1 MWTTLLCLG
10 LFREELQFRMD
21 KSEYNLKIE
30 ELKTAMHAH
39 DFEKAVDV
47 ADSLDIK
54 KIRDN
59 NLLSLIADA
68 YELTGDNEQAKKI
81 LLMAY
86 ENTNTG
92 RQLAYRLCLIS
103 IKLKELDE
111 ANEFYQDFIE
121 MAPRDS
127 ARFILK
133 YKMAKAKK
141 KPVEELIKILE
152 DYVNIDMEEKW
163 AYELA
168 KLYDVAG
175 EGEKCVNMCDEI
187 SLWFAEGKYV
197 VKAMDL
203 KKKYES
209 LTSTQ
214 QDNYNKKSEN
224 KSKEQ
229 EEKKASTQELM
240 DKIMEKTS
248 IKSRIDEAVKEAN
261 ERKAESKTIEEVTGT
276 EKNIDKIKAVG
287 KEAAD
292 TESFDF
298 PEINE
303 SVVEEIKPYDDIE
316 GATIDVNSMTHPQE
330 VEEIKIPGI
339 SDDLNEL
346 ESDSSD
352 KAEAEKE
359 DVVAKTD
366 KEKKRLKLRPFS
378 VKPKKTENPL
388 KEDKKVEAP
397 VNAKVPL
404 EEDEDFKLINPDDVS
419 KVEEPVIDDLGE
431 DTTETVDMEFDEDMD
446 MVMKSDEEKEDI
458 LNVDDVEDILHQ
470 LQARGILKAETVN
483 SAVSIIEN
491 VRETKKESKE
501 EKPDEK
507 DVSTLDRWQEDNVEV
522 EKPLEKEQTSV
533 EDNTSDN
540 EKKEQTSVEDNTS
553 DNEENK
559 ASQVEIPDLE
569 EIPDEVE
576 DLPEEPEKEEVEITE
591 NQDASELEV
600 IESQEEEPEV
610 DIEKIAESIPDIEEI
625 QVAEE
630 AQPEEIPSEQEVAEN
645 VQKEASETAEDLG
658 KTAIFTIP
666 KADIETGNNTGEVV
680 VDEELP
686 NIDAPEIDL
695 ETGIPE
701 QDLCEDT
708 KNAEESTENEN
719 AESVDAEKSESAE
732 NEEAVQEEPAQDNSI
747 DLDIHSTKD
756 LSAKVEVI
764 SGTDWEQP
772 EYEEKLEEEEEQL
785 EGAKEEAEEGT
796 PERTSEGELL
806 NRILNKNNEEIPEP
820 ELVATEEELSVFK
833 NFFNVEG
840 LEDNIQE
847 VVKELIAGYTPNGK
861 STDGNVV
868 ILGEEKTG
876 KTSLAVEIIK
886 LVNKKRGRRNRRLAK
901 IDATALNKRGFRNS
915 LNKLLGSD
923 LIVEN
928 AEKLGAMILS
938 EVVDVSGMFTDDML
952 IILEGET
959 EPMEK
964 MLKDSPRLS
973 KVFNHVIRIK
983 QYDIKEWVEYGKR
996 YAKDKGYVMEEL
1008 ASLAFY
1014 KAIDDYFGEHKGIG
1028 RADVEKLVDTA
1039 IANSHKL
1046 GRKLSG
1052 LFSSNKND
1060 DGLYILIESDFIF

>member
-1 MWTTLLCLG
+1 
-10 LFREELQFRMD
+10 MD

-81 LLMAY
+81 LLMAS

>member
-1 MWTTLLCLG
+1 
-10 LFREELQFRMD
+10 MD

-168 KLYDVAG
+168 KLYDIAG

-261 ERKAESKTIEEVTGT
+261 ERKAESKTVEEVTGT

-397 VNAKVPL
+397 VNANVPL

-507 DVSTLDRWQEDNVEV
+507 EVSTLDRWQEDNVEV

-540 EKKEQTSVEDNTS
+540 EEKEQTSVEDNTS

-559 ASQVEIPDLE
+559 ASQVE
-569 EIPDEVE
+569 
-576 DLPEEPEKEEVEITE
+576 DLPEEPEKEEVETTE

-701 QDLCEDT
+701 QDLGKDT

-719 AESVDAEKSESAE
+719 AESVDAEKSESTE

-747 DLDIHSTKD
+747 NLDIHSTKD

-785 EGAKEEAEEGT
+785 EVAKEEAEEGT

>member
-1 MWTTLLCLG
+1 
-10 LFREELQFRMD
+10 MD

-168 KLYDVAG
+168 KLYDIAG

-276 EKNIDKIKAVG
+276 EKNIDKIKVVG

-397 VNAKVPL
+397 VNTNVPL

-507 DVSTLDRWQEDNVEV
+507 EVSTLDRWQEDNVEV
-522 EKPLEKEQTSV
+522 EEPLE
-533 EDNTSDN
+533 
-540 EKKEQTSVEDNTS
+540 KEQTSVEDNTS

-576 DLPEEPEKEEVEITE
+576 DLPEEPEKEEVEIAE

-719 AESVDAEKSESAE
+719 AESVDAEKSESTE

-747 DLDIHSTKD
+747 NLDIHSTKD

-785 EGAKEEAEEGT
+785 EVAKEEAEEGT

>member
-1 MWTTLLCLG
+1 
-10 LFREELQFRMD
+10 MD

-168 KLYDVAG
+168 KLYDIAG

-533 EDNTSDN
+533 EDNTLDN

-576 DLPEEPEKEEVEITE
+576 DLPEEPEKEEVETTE

-719 AESVDAEKSESAE
+719 AESVDAEKSESTE
-732 NEEAVQEEPAQDNSI
+732 NEEAVQEELAQDNSI
-747 DLDIHSTKD
+747 NLDIHSTKD

-785 EGAKEEAEEGT
+785 EVAKEEAEEGT

>member
-1 MWTTLLCLG
+1 
-10 LFREELQFRMD
+10 MD

-168 KLYDVAG
+168 KLYDIAG

-540 EKKEQTSVEDNTS
+540 EEKEQTSVEDNTS

-576 DLPEEPEKEEVEITE
+576 DLPEEPEKEEVETTE

-747 DLDIHSTKD
+747 NLDIHSTKD

-785 EGAKEEAEEGT
+785 EVAKEEAEEGT

>member
-1 MWTTLLCLG
+1 
-10 LFREELQFRMD
+10 MD

-168 KLYDVAG
+168 KLYDIAG

-261 ERKAESKTIEEVTGT
+261 ERKAESKTVEEVTGT

-397 VNAKVPL
+397 VNTNVPL

-431 DTTETVDMEFDEDMD
+431 DTTEPVDMEFDEDMD

-540 EKKEQTSVEDNTS
+540 EEKEQTSVEDNTS
-553 DNEENK
+553 DNGENK

-576 DLPEEPEKEEVEITE
+576 DLPEEPEKEEVETTE

-719 AESVDAEKSESAE
+719 AESVDVKKSESTE

-747 DLDIHSTKD
+747 NLDIHSTKD

-785 EGAKEEAEEGT
+785 EVAKEEAEEGT

-1028 RADVEKLVDTA
+1028 RSDVEKLVDTA

>member
-1 MWTTLLCLG
+1 
-10 LFREELQFRMD
+10 MD

-30 ELKTAMHAH
+30 ELKAAMHAH
-39 DFEKAVDV
+39 DFDKAVDV

-168 KLYDVAG
+168 KLYDIAG

-276 EKNIDKIKAVG
+276 EKNTDKIKVVG
-287 KEAAD
+287 KEVAD

-359 DVVAKTD
+359 DVVTKTD
-366 KEKKRLKLRPFS
+366 KEKKRLKLKPFS

-397 VNAKVPL
+397 VNAKVTL
-404 EEDEDFKLINPDDVS
+404 EEDKDFKLINPDDVS

-446 MVMKSDEEKEDI
+446 MVMKSDEKKEDI

-470 LQARGILKAETVN
+470 LRARGILKAETVN

-540 EKKEQTSVEDNTS
+540 EEKEQTSVEDNTS

-576 DLPEEPEKEEVEITE
+576 DLPEEPEKEEVETTE

-645 VQKEASETAEDLG
+645 VQKEASEIAEDLG

-686 NIDAPEIDL
+686 NIDEPEIDL

-701 QDLCEDT
+701 PDLGEDT

-719 AESVDAEKSESAE
+719 AESVDAEKSESTE

-747 DLDIHSTKD
+747 NLDIHSTKD

-785 EGAKEEAEEGT
+785 EVAKEEAEEGT

>member
-1 MWTTLLCLG
+1 
-10 LFREELQFRMD
+10 MD

-168 KLYDVAG
+168 KLYDIAG

-261 ERKAESKTIEEVTGT
+261 ERKAESKTVEEVTGT

-397 VNAKVPL
+397 VNTNVPL

-431 DTTETVDMEFDEDMD
+431 DTTEPVDMEFDEDMD

-522 EKPLEKEQTSV
+522 EKPLE
-533 EDNTSDN
+533 
-540 EKKEQTSVEDNTS
+540 KEQTSVEDNTS

-785 EGAKEEAEEGT
+785 EVAKEEAEEGT

>member
-1 MWTTLLCLG
+1 
-10 LFREELQFRMD
+10 MD

-1014 KAIDDYFGEHKGIG
+1014 RAIDDYFGEHKGIG

>member
-1 MWTTLLCLG
+1 
-10 LFREELQFRMD
+10 MD

-168 KLYDVAG
+168 KLYDIAG

-276 EKNIDKIKAVG
+276 EKNIDNIKAVG

-397 VNAKVPL
+397 VNTNVPL

-431 DTTETVDMEFDEDMD
+431 DTTEPVDMEFDEDMD

-507 DVSTLDRWQEDNVEV
+507 EVSTLDRWQEDNVEV

-540 EKKEQTSVEDNTS
+540 EEKEQTSVEDNTS

-576 DLPEEPEKEEVEITE
+576 DLPEEPEKEEVETTE

-701 QDLCEDT
+701 QDLGEDT

-719 AESVDAEKSESAE
+719 AESVDAEKSESTE

-747 DLDIHSTKD
+747 NLDIHSTKD

-785 EGAKEEAEEGT
+785 EVAKEEAEEGT

-983 QYDIKEWVEYGKR
+983 QYDIKDWVEYGKR

-1014 KAIDDYFGEHKGIG
+1014 KAIDDYFGEHKGLG

>member
-1 MWTTLLCLG
+1 
-10 LFREELQFRMD
+10 MD

-168 KLYDVAG
+168 KLYDIAG

-507 DVSTLDRWQEDNVEV
+507 EVSTLDRWQEDNVEV

-540 EKKEQTSVEDNTS
+540 EEKEQTSVEDNTS

-576 DLPEEPEKEEVEITE
+576 DLPEEPEKEEVETTE

-666 KADIETGNNTGEVV
+666 KDDIETGNNTGEVV

-747 DLDIHSTKD
+747 NLDIHSTKD

-785 EGAKEEAEEGT
+785 EVAKEEAEEGT

>member
-1 MWTTLLCLG
+1 
-10 LFREELQFRMD
+10 MD

-168 KLYDVAG
+168 KLYDIAG

-261 ERKAESKTIEEVTGT
+261 ERKAESKTVEEVTGT

-397 VNAKVPL
+397 VNTKVPL

-431 DTTETVDMEFDEDMD
+431 DTTEPVDMEFDEDMD

-522 EKPLEKEQTSV
+522 EKPLE
-533 EDNTSDN
+533 
-540 EKKEQTSVEDNTS
+540 KEQTSVEDNTS

-785 EGAKEEAEEGT
+785 EVAKEEAEEGT

>member
-1 MWTTLLCLG
+1 
-10 LFREELQFRMD
+10 
-21 KSEYNLKIE
+21 
-30 ELKTAMHAH
+30 
-39 DFEKAVDV
+39 
-47 ADSLDIK
+47 
-54 KIRDN
+54 
-59 NLLSLIADA
+59 
-68 YELTGDNEQAKKI
+68 
-81 LLMAY
+81 
-86 ENTNTG
+86 
-92 RQLAYRLCLIS
+92 
-103 IKLKELDE
+103 
-111 ANEFYQDFIE
+111 
-121 MAPRDS
+121 
-127 ARFILK
+127 
-133 YKMAKAKK
+133 
-141 KPVEELIKILE
+141 
-152 DYVNIDMEEKW
+152 
-163 AYELA
+163 
-168 KLYDVAG
+168 
-175 EGEKCVNMCDEI
+175 
-187 SLWFAEGKYV
+187 
-197 VKAMDL
+197 

-397 VNAKVPL
+397 VNTNVPL

-431 DTTETVDMEFDEDMD
+431 DTTESVDMEFDEDMD

-507 DVSTLDRWQEDNVEV
+507 EVSTLDRWQEDNVEV
-522 EKPLEKEQTSV
+522 EKPLEKEQTSVEDNTSDNEEKEQTSV

-576 DLPEEPEKEEVEITE
+576 DLPEEPEKEEVETTE

-719 AESVDAEKSESAE
+719 AESVDAEKSESTE

-747 DLDIHSTKD
+747 NLDIHSTKD

-785 EGAKEEAEEGT
+785 EVAKEEAEEGT

>member
-1 MWTTLLCLG
+1 
-10 LFREELQFRMD
+10 MD

-168 KLYDVAG
+168 KLYDIAG

-276 EKNIDKIKAVG
+276 EKNIDKIKVVG

-359 DVVAKTD
+359 DVVAKTE

-507 DVSTLDRWQEDNVEV
+507 EVSTLDRWQEDNVEV

-540 EKKEQTSVEDNTS
+540 EEKEQTSVEDNTS

-576 DLPEEPEKEEVEITE
+576 DLPEEPEKEEVETTE

-701 QDLCEDT
+701 QDLGEDT

-719 AESVDAEKSESAE
+719 AESVDAEKSESTE

-747 DLDIHSTKD
+747 NLDIHSTKD

-785 EGAKEEAEEGT
+785 EVAKEEAEEGT

>member
-1 MWTTLLCLG
+1 
-10 LFREELQFRMD
+10 MD

-168 KLYDVAG
+168 KLYDIAG

-276 EKNIDKIKAVG
+276 EKNIDKIKVVG

-330 VEEIKIPGI
+330 VEEIKISGI

-359 DVVAKTD
+359 DVVAKTE

-397 VNAKVPL
+397 VNANVPL

-507 DVSTLDRWQEDNVEV
+507 EVSTLDRWQEDNVEV

-540 EKKEQTSVEDNTS
+540 EEKEQTSVEDNTSDNEEKEQTSVEDNTS

-576 DLPEEPEKEEVEITE
+576 DLPEEPEKEEVETTE

-747 DLDIHSTKD
+747 NLDIHSTKD

-785 EGAKEEAEEGT
+785 EVAKEEAEEGT

>member
-1 MWTTLLCLG
+1 
-10 LFREELQFRMD
+10 MD

-168 KLYDVAG
+168 KLYDIAG

-276 EKNIDKIKAVG
+276 EKNIDNIKAVG

-397 VNAKVPL
+397 VNTNVPL

-431 DTTETVDMEFDEDMD
+431 DTTEPVDMEFDEDMD

-507 DVSTLDRWQEDNVEV
+507 EVSTLDRWQEDNVEV

-540 EKKEQTSVEDNTS
+540 EEKEQTSVEDNTS

-576 DLPEEPEKEEVEITE
+576 DLPEEPEKEEVETTE

-701 QDLCEDT
+701 QDLGEDT

-719 AESVDAEKSESAE
+719 AESVDAEKSESTE

-747 DLDIHSTKD
+747 NLDIHSTKD

-785 EGAKEEAEEGT
+785 EVAKEEAEEGT

-806 NRILNKNNEEIPEP
+806 NRIFNKNNAEIPEP

>member
-1 MWTTLLCLG
+1 
-10 LFREELQFRMD
+10 MD

-68 YELTGDNEQAKKI
+68 YELIGDNEQAKKI

-133 YKMAKAKK
+133 YKMAKANK

-168 KLYDVAG
+168 KLYDIAG

-339 SDDLNEL
+339 SDELNEL

-359 DVVAKTD
+359 DVVTKPD

-397 VNAKVPL
+397 VNTKVPL

-507 DVSTLDRWQEDNVEV
+507 EVSTLDRWQEDNVEV

-533 EDNTSDN
+533 EDNISDN
-540 EKKEQTSVEDNTS
+540 EEKEQTSVEDNTS

-576 DLPEEPEKEEVEITE
+576 DLPEEPEKEEVETTE

-600 IESQEEEPEV
+600 IESQEEEPDV

-719 AESVDAEKSESAE
+719 AESVDAEKSESTE

-747 DLDIHSTKD
+747 NLDIHSTKD

-785 EGAKEEAEEGT
+785 EVAKEEAEEGT

>member
-1 MWTTLLCLG
+1 
-10 LFREELQFRMD
+10 MD

-168 KLYDVAG
+168 KLYDIAG

-352 KAEAEKE
+352 KAETEKE

-404 EEDEDFKLINPDDVS
+404 EEEEDFKLINPDDVS

-507 DVSTLDRWQEDNVEV
+507 DISTLDRWQEDNVEV
-522 EKPLEKEQTSV
+522 EKPLE
-533 EDNTSDN
+533 
-540 EKKEQTSVEDNTS
+540 KEQTSVEDNTS

-576 DLPEEPEKEEVEITE
+576 DLPEEPEKEEVETTE

-747 DLDIHSTKD
+747 NLDIHSTKD

-785 EGAKEEAEEGT
+785 EVAKEEAEEGT

>member
-1 MWTTLLCLG
+1 
-10 LFREELQFRMD
+10 MD

-168 KLYDVAG
+168 KLYDIAG

-261 ERKAESKTIEEVTGT
+261 ERKAESKTVEEVTGT

-397 VNAKVPL
+397 VNTNVPL

-431 DTTETVDMEFDEDMD
+431 DTTEPVDMEFDEDMD

-540 EKKEQTSVEDNTS
+540 E
-553 DNEENK
+553 ENK

-576 DLPEEPEKEEVEITE
+576 DLPEEPEKEEVETTE

-719 AESVDAEKSESAE
+719 AESVDAEKSESTE
-732 NEEAVQEEPAQDNSI
+732 NEEAVQEELAQDNSI
-747 DLDIHSTKD
+747 NLDIHSTKD

-785 EGAKEEAEEGT
+785 EVAKEEAEEGT

>member
-1 MWTTLLCLG
+1 
-10 LFREELQFRMD
+10 MD

-168 KLYDVAG
+168 KLYDIAG

-261 ERKAESKTIEEVTGT
+261 ERKAESKTVEEVTGT

-397 VNAKVPL
+397 VNTNVPL

-507 DVSTLDRWQEDNVEV
+507 EVSTLDRWQEDNVEV

-540 EKKEQTSVEDNTS
+540 EEKEQTSVEDNTS

-576 DLPEEPEKEEVEITE
+576 DLPEEPEKEEVETTE

-785 EGAKEEAEEGT
+785 EVAKEEAEEGT

>member
-1 MWTTLLCLG
+1 
-10 LFREELQFRMD
+10 MD

-168 KLYDVAG
+168 KLYDIAG

-197 VKAMDL
+197 VKARDL

-261 ERKAESKTIEEVTGT
+261 EHKAESKTIEEVTGT

-339 SDDLNEL
+339 SDELNEL

-397 VNAKVPL
+397 VNTKVPL

-431 DTTETVDMEFDEDMD
+431 DTTEPVDMEFDEDMD

-507 DVSTLDRWQEDNVEV
+507 EVSTLDRWQEDNVEV

-540 EKKEQTSVEDNTS
+540 EEKEQTSVEDNTS
-553 DNEENK
+553 DNGENK

-576 DLPEEPEKEEVEITE
+576 DLPEEPEKEEVETTE

-719 AESVDAEKSESAE
+719 AESVDVKKSESTE

-747 DLDIHSTKD
+747 NLDIHSTKD

-785 EGAKEEAEEGT
+785 EVAKEEAEEGT

>member
-1 MWTTLLCLG
+1 
-10 LFREELQFRMD
+10 MD

-378 VKPKKTENPL
+378 VKPKKAENPL

>member
-1 MWTTLLCLG
+1 
-10 LFREELQFRMD
+10 MD

-168 KLYDVAG
+168 KLYDIAG

-261 ERKAESKTIEEVTGT
+261 ERKAESKTVEEVTGT

-576 DLPEEPEKEEVEITE
+576 DLPEEPEKEEVETTE

-747 DLDIHSTKD
+747 NLDIHSTKD

-785 EGAKEEAEEGT
+785 EVAKEEAEEGT

>member
-1 MWTTLLCLG
+1 
-10 LFREELQFRMD
+10 MD

-168 KLYDVAG
+168 KLYDIAG

-261 ERKAESKTIEEVTGT
+261 EHKAESKTIEEVTGT

-339 SDDLNEL
+339 SDDVSKP
-346 ESDSSD
+346 ESASSD
-352 KAEAEKE
+352 KAETEKE
-359 DVVAKTD
+359 NGVTKPD

-397 VNAKVPL
+397 VNAKVTL
-404 EEDEDFKLINPDDVS
+404 EEDKDFKLINPDDVS

-431 DTTETVDMEFDEDMD
+431 DTTEPVDMEFDEDMD

-507 DVSTLDRWQEDNVEV
+507 EVSTLDRWQEDNVEV

-540 EKKEQTSVEDNTS
+540 EEKEQTSVEDNTS
-553 DNEENK
+553 DNGENK

-576 DLPEEPEKEEVEITE
+576 DLPEEPEKEEVETTE

-719 AESVDAEKSESAE
+719 AESVDVKKSESTE

-747 DLDIHSTKD
+747 NLDIHSTKD

-785 EGAKEEAEEGT
+785 EVAKEEAEEGT

-1028 RADVEKLVDTA
+1028 RSDVEKLVDTA

>member
-1 MWTTLLCLG
+1 
-10 LFREELQFRMD
+10 MD

-168 KLYDVAG
+168 KLYDIAG

-261 ERKAESKTIEEVTGT
+261 ERKAESKTVEEVTGT

-397 VNAKVPL
+397 VNTNVPL

-431 DTTETVDMEFDEDMD
+431 DTTEPVDMEFDEDMD

-507 DVSTLDRWQEDNVEV
+507 EVSTLDRWQEDNVEV

-576 DLPEEPEKEEVEITE
+576 DLPEEPEKEEVETTE

-701 QDLCEDT
+701 QDLGEDT

-719 AESVDAEKSESAE
+719 AESVDAEKSESTE

-747 DLDIHSTKD
+747 NLDIHSTKD

-785 EGAKEEAEEGT
+785 EVAKEEAEEGT

-886 LVNKKRGRRNRRLAK
+886 LVNKKRGRRNSRLAK

>member
-1 MWTTLLCLG
+1 
-10 LFREELQFRMD
+10 MD

-168 KLYDVAG
+168 KLYDIAG

-303 SVVEEIKPYDDIE
+303 SVVEEIKPYDEIE

-339 SDDLNEL
+339 SDDVSKP

-388 KEDKKVEAP
+388 KEDKKVEAS
-397 VNAKVPL
+397 VNTNVPL

-419 KVEEPVIDDLGE
+419 KVEEPVIDNLGE
-431 DTTETVDMEFDEDMD
+431 DTTEPVDMEFDEDMD

-507 DVSTLDRWQEDNVEV
+507 EVSTLDRWQEDNVEV

-576 DLPEEPEKEEVEITE
+576 DLPEEPEKEEVETTE

-719 AESVDAEKSESAE
+719 AESVDAEKSESTE

-747 DLDIHSTKD
+747 NLDIHSTKD

-785 EGAKEEAEEGT
+785 EVAKEEAEEGT

>member
-1 MWTTLLCLG
+1 
-10 LFREELQFRMD
+10 MD

-168 KLYDVAG
+168 KLYDIAG

-261 ERKAESKTIEEVTGT
+261 ERKAESKTVEEVTGT

-397 VNAKVPL
+397 VNTNVPL

-507 DVSTLDRWQEDNVEV
+507 EVSTLDRWQEDNVEV

-540 EKKEQTSVEDNTS
+540 EEKEQTSVEDNTSDNEEKEQTSVEDNTS

-576 DLPEEPEKEEVEITE
+576 DLPEEPEKEEVETTE

-747 DLDIHSTKD
+747 NLDIHSTKD

-785 EGAKEEAEEGT
+785 EVAKEEAEEGT

>member
-1 MWTTLLCLG
+1 
-10 LFREELQFRMD
+10 
-21 KSEYNLKIE
+21 
-30 ELKTAMHAH
+30 
-39 DFEKAVDV
+39 
-47 ADSLDIK
+47 
-54 KIRDN
+54 
-59 NLLSLIADA
+59 
-68 YELTGDNEQAKKI
+68 
-81 LLMAY
+81 
-86 ENTNTG
+86 
-92 RQLAYRLCLIS
+92 
-103 IKLKELDE
+103 
-111 ANEFYQDFIE
+111 
-121 MAPRDS
+121 
-127 ARFILK
+127 
-133 YKMAKAKK
+133 
-141 KPVEELIKILE
+141 
-152 DYVNIDMEEKW
+152 
-163 AYELA
+163 
-168 KLYDVAG
+168 
-175 EGEKCVNMCDEI
+175 MCDEI

-261 ERKAESKTIEEVTGT
+261 ERKAESKTVEEVTGT

-507 DVSTLDRWQEDNVEV
+507 EVSTLDRWQEDNVEV
-522 EKPLEKEQTSV
+522 EKPLE
-533 EDNTSDN
+533 
-540 EKKEQTSVEDNTS
+540 KEQTSVEDNTS

-785 EGAKEEAEEGT
+785 EVAKEEAEEGT

>member
-1 MWTTLLCLG
+1 
-10 LFREELQFRMD
+10 MD

-168 KLYDVAG
+168 KLYDIAG

-261 ERKAESKTIEEVTGT
+261 ERKAESKTVEEVTGT

-397 VNAKVPL
+397 VNTNVPL

-507 DVSTLDRWQEDNVEV
+507 EVSTLDRWQEDNVEV

-540 EKKEQTSVEDNTS
+540 EEKEQTSVEDNTS

-576 DLPEEPEKEEVEITE
+576 DLPEEPEKEEVETTE

-772 EYEEKLEEEEEQL
+772 EYEEKLEEEEGQL
-785 EGAKEEAEEGT
+785 EVAKEEAEEGT

>member
-1 MWTTLLCLG
+1 
-10 LFREELQFRMD
+10 MD

-59 NLLSLIADA
+59 NLLSLIADV

-168 KLYDVAG
+168 KLYDIAG

-540 EKKEQTSVEDNTS
+540 E
-553 DNEENK
+553 ENK

-576 DLPEEPEKEEVEITE
+576 DLPEEPEKEEVETTE

-719 AESVDAEKSESAE
+719 AESVDAEKSESTE

-747 DLDIHSTKD
+747 NLDIHSTKD

-785 EGAKEEAEEGT
+785 EVAKEEAEEGT

>member
-1 MWTTLLCLG
+1 
-10 LFREELQFRMD
+10 MD

-168 KLYDVAG
+168 KLYDIAG

-397 VNAKVPL
+397 VNTNVPL

-507 DVSTLDRWQEDNVEV
+507 EVSTLDRWQEDNVEV
-522 EKPLEKEQTSV
+522 EKPLEKEQTLV

-540 EKKEQTSVEDNTS
+540 EEKEQTSVEDNTS

-576 DLPEEPEKEEVEITE
+576 DLPEEPEKEEVETTE

-600 IESQEEEPEV
+600 IESQEEEPDV

-625 QVAEE
+625 QVTEE
-630 AQPEEIPSEQEVAEN
+630 AHPEEIPSEQEVAEN

-719 AESVDAEKSESAE
+719 AESVEAEKSESTE

-747 DLDIHSTKD
+747 NLDIHSTKD

-785 EGAKEEAEEGT
+785 EVAKEEAEEGT

>member
-1 MWTTLLCLG
+1 
-10 LFREELQFRMD
+10 MD

-168 KLYDVAG
+168 KLYDIAG

-303 SVVEEIKPYDDIE
+303 SVVEEIKPYDEIE

-339 SDDLNEL
+339 SDDVSKP

-388 KEDKKVEAP
+388 KEDKKVEAS
-397 VNAKVPL
+397 VNTNVPL

-419 KVEEPVIDDLGE
+419 KVEEPVIDNLGE
-431 DTTETVDMEFDEDMD
+431 DTTEPVDMEFDEDMD

-507 DVSTLDRWQEDNVEV
+507 EVSTLDRWQEDNVEV

-576 DLPEEPEKEEVEITE
+576 DLPEEPEKEEVETTE

-701 QDLCEDT
+701 QVLCEDT

-719 AESVDAEKSESAE
+719 AESVDAEKSESTE

-747 DLDIHSTKD
+747 NLDIHSTKD

-785 EGAKEEAEEGT
+785 EVAKEEAEEGT

>member
-1 MWTTLLCLG
+1 
-10 LFREELQFRMD
+10 MD

-168 KLYDVAG
+168 KLYDIAG

-261 ERKAESKTIEEVTGT
+261 ERKAESKTVEEVTGT

-397 VNAKVPL
+397 VNTNVPL

-507 DVSTLDRWQEDNVEV
+507 EVSTLDRWQEDNVEV
-522 EKPLEKEQTSV
+522 EKPLE
-533 EDNTSDN
+533 
-540 EKKEQTSVEDNTS
+540 KEQTSVEDNTS

-747 DLDIHSTKD
+747 NLDIHSTKD

-785 EGAKEEAEEGT
+785 EVAKEEAEEGT

>member
-1 MWTTLLCLG
+1 M
-10 LFREELQFRMD
+10 
-21 KSEYNLKIE
+21 
-30 ELKTAMHAH
+30 
-39 DFEKAVDV
+39 

-168 KLYDVAG
+168 KLYDIAG

-261 ERKAESKTIEEVTGT
+261 ERKAESKTVEEVTGT

-397 VNAKVPL
+397 VNTNVPL

-431 DTTETVDMEFDEDMD
+431 DTTETGDMEFDEDMD

-507 DVSTLDRWQEDNVEV
+507 EVSTLDRWQEDNVEV
-522 EKPLEKEQTSV
+522 EKPLE
-533 EDNTSDN
+533 
-540 EKKEQTSVEDNTS
+540 KEQTSVEDNTS

-785 EGAKEEAEEGT
+785 EVAKEEAEEGT

>member
-1 MWTTLLCLG
+1 
-10 LFREELQFRMD
+10 
-21 KSEYNLKIE
+21 
-30 ELKTAMHAH
+30 MHAH

-168 KLYDVAG
+168 KLYDIAG

-276 EKNIDKIKAVG
+276 EKNIDKIKVVG

-359 DVVAKTD
+359 DVVAKTE

-397 VNAKVPL
+397 VNANVPL

-507 DVSTLDRWQEDNVEV
+507 EVSTLDRWQEDNVEV

-540 EKKEQTSVEDNTS
+540 EEKEQTSVEDNTSDNEEKEQTSVEDNTS

-576 DLPEEPEKEEVEITE
+576 DLPEEPEKEEVETTE

-747 DLDIHSTKD
+747 NLDIHSTKD

-785 EGAKEEAEEGT
+785 EVAKEEAEEGT

>member
-1 MWTTLLCLG
+1 
-10 LFREELQFRMD
+10 MD

-168 KLYDVAG
+168 KLYDIAG

-303 SVVEEIKPYDDIE
+303 SVVEEIKPYDEIE

-339 SDDLNEL
+339 SDDVSKP

-397 VNAKVPL
+397 VNTNVPL

-431 DTTETVDMEFDEDMD
+431 DTTEPVDMEFDEDMD

-507 DVSTLDRWQEDNVEV
+507 EVSTLDRWQEDNVEV

-540 EKKEQTSVEDNTS
+540 EKKEQTSFEDNTS

-576 DLPEEPEKEEVEITE
+576 DLPEEPEKEEVETTE

-719 AESVDAEKSESAE
+719 AESVDAEKSESTE
-732 NEEAVQEEPAQDNSI
+732 NEEAVQEELAQDNSI
-747 DLDIHSTKD
+747 NLDIHSTKD

-785 EGAKEEAEEGT
+785 EVAKEEAEEGT

>member
-1 MWTTLLCLG
+1 
-10 LFREELQFRMD
+10 MD

-168 KLYDVAG
+168 KLYDIAG

-397 VNAKVPL
+397 VNTNVPL

-431 DTTETVDMEFDEDMD
+431 DTTEPVDMEFDEDMD

-540 EKKEQTSVEDNTS
+540 E
-553 DNEENK
+553 ENK

-576 DLPEEPEKEEVEITE
+576 DLPEEPEKEEVETTE

-719 AESVDAEKSESAE
+719 AESVDAEKSESTE
-732 NEEAVQEEPAQDNSI
+732 NEEAVQEELAQDNSI
-747 DLDIHSTKD
+747 NLDIHSTKD

-785 EGAKEEAEEGT
+785 EVAKEEAEEGT

>member
-1 MWTTLLCLG
+1 
-10 LFREELQFRMD
+10 MD

-785 EGAKEEAEEGT
+785 EVAKEEAEEGT

>member
-1 MWTTLLCLG
+1 
-10 LFREELQFRMD
+10 MD

-168 KLYDVAG
+168 KLYDIAG

-261 ERKAESKTIEEVTGT
+261 ERKAESKTIEEVTDT
-276 EKNIDKIKAVG
+276 EKNIDKIKVVG

-303 SVVEEIKPYDDIE
+303 SAVEEIKPYDDIE

-397 VNAKVPL
+397 VNAKVTL
-404 EEDEDFKLINPDDVS
+404 EEDKDFKLINPDDVS

-431 DTTETVDMEFDEDMD
+431 DTTETVDMEFNEDMD

-507 DVSTLDRWQEDNVEV
+507 EVSTLDRWQEDNVEV

-559 ASQVEIPDLE
+559 ASHVEIPDLE

-576 DLPEEPEKEEVEITE
+576 DLPEEPEKEEVETTE

-630 AQPEEIPSEQEVAEN
+630 AQPEEIPSEQQVAEN

-666 KADIETGNNTGEVV
+666 KADIETGNNTAEVV

-686 NIDAPEIDL
+686 NIDEPEIDL

-701 QDLCEDT
+701 LDLGEDT
-708 KNAEESTENEN
+708 KNTEESTENEN
-719 AESVDAEKSESAE
+719 AESVDAEKSESTE
-732 NEEAVQEEPAQDNSI
+732 KEEAVQEEPAQDNSI
-747 DLDIHSTKD
+747 NLDIHSTKD

-772 EYEEKLEEEEEQL
+772 EYEEELEEEEEQL
-785 EGAKEEAEEGT
+785 EVAKEEAEEGT

-820 ELVATEEELSVFK
+820 ELVATEKELSVFK

-1046 GRKLSG
+1046 GRKISG